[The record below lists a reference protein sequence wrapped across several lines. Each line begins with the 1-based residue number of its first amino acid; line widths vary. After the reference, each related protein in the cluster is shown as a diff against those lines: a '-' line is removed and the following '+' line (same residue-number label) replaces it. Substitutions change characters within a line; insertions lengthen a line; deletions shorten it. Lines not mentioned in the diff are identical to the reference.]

1 MTSLILNQWK
11 IRAQFQDKRK
21 PHNARS
27 NQFLRSGE
35 NLSVHSIKS
44 MEAIICDDKEAITL
58 DFSDVKTLGPS
69 VFTTLTEVCEK
80 LRNDGKETYIHLP
93 DDEDILSAAHR
104 SSFTALFDCTVQNTK
119 PKHFKN
125 NHRFSLVE
133 V

>member
-1 MTSLILNQWK
+1 
-11 IRAQFQDKRK
+11 
-21 PHNARS
+21 
-27 NQFLRSGE
+27 
-35 NLSVHSIKS
+35 
-44 MEAIICDDKEAITL
+44 MEAIINEDKEAVTL

-69 VFTTLTEVCEK
+69 VFTKLTEVCEGLSNK
-80 LRNDGKETYIHLP
+80 GKEPYIYLP
-93 DDEDILSAAHR
+93 DNMDILSAAHR